1 MSGLPSTVKVK
12 EVGPRDGLQSESVVL
27 ATDNKLRLIDC
38 LGAAG
43 LREIEA
49 TSFVSPKAIPA
60 LADAVEVFANLE
72 RRPGAVYSA
81 IVPNEKGARRAVDA
95 EADEIQVFLA
105 ATESY
110 NRSNVRMSVEES
122 LKQSARV
129 AVIVLKA
136 NVSFVAVL
144 SVAFG
149 CPYEGPVSPER
160 VLDLCGRL
168 IELGAGEITFGDTT
182 GMAYPTQVRELS
194 ASYQDRYPEVPLRL
208 HFHNTRGM
216 GLANVLAALEVGVDR
231 FDASVGGLGGSPYAP
246 GATGNICTEDL
257 VHMLHEMGIAT
268 GVDLEA
274 LIGCARL
281 LEGFLGHGLPGQV
294 MKAGICGHLTER
306 HGHHKEPRFAER

>member
-1 MSGLPSTVKVK
+1 MSGLPASVKIK
-12 EVGPRDGLQSESVVL
+12 EVGPRDGLQAEAAILSTE
-27 ATDNKLRLIDC
+27 DKLRLIGC
-38 LGAAG
+38 LAGAG

-49 TSFVSPKAIPA
+49 SSFVSPRAIPA
-60 LADAVEVFANLE
+60 LADAAEVFANLD

-81 IVPNEKGARRAVDA
+81 VVPNEKGARRAVEA

-105 ATESY
+105 ASEGY

-122 LKQSARV
+122 LEQAARV
-129 AVIVLKA
+129 AKVAREADVP
-136 NVSFVAVL
+136 FVAVL

-149 CPYEGPVSPER
+149 CPYEGAVAPER

-168 IELGAGEITFGDTT
+168 KELGAREITLGDTT
-182 GMAYPTQVRELS
+182 GMAYPTQVRGLS
-194 ASYQDRYPEVPLRL
+194 RAYGERYPDVPLRL

-216 GLANVLAALEVGVDR
+216 GLANVLAALEAGVDR

-257 VHMLHEMGIAT
+257 VHMLHEMGVET

-281 LEGFLGHGLPGQV
+281 LEEFLGHELPGKV
-294 MKAGICGHLTER
+294 MKAGICGHLTAA
-306 HGHHKEPRFAER
+306 P